1 MSQRIY
7 ILKVLPMPNN
17 PIVQV
22 FRALLLMGILHASA
36 ASASSMEEL
45 VRKVQVAAKNQLQN
59 HAESQRWL
67 EPQFDIEVVRNNRPI
82 PACPSETR
90 VESLDRRGIGRMR
103 FVIVCPSLQGWRFEF
118 VARAKVSAKVVVAAT
133 DLMPGKIL
141 SPIDLLHQRHDI
153 TLLPDTFSDFSALE
167 GMATRRTI
175 REGDVIRQNMLT
187 APQLIKR
194 GDQVRIV
201 ARREQIEVSMAGEA
215 LDNGTRGALIRV
227 RNSSG
232 TQIRARVIDAG
243 TVEPAELP

>member
-1 MSQRIY
+1 
-7 ILKVLPMPNN
+7 
-17 PIVQV
+17 
-22 FRALLLMGILHASA
+22 
-36 ASASSMEEL
+36 
-45 VRKVQVAAKNQLQN
+45 
-59 HAESQRWL
+59 
-67 EPQFDIEVVRNNRPI
+67 
-82 PACPSETR
+82 
-90 VESLDRRGIGRMR
+90 
-103 FVIVCPSLQGWRFEF
+103 
-118 VARAKVSAKVVVAAT
+118 
-133 DLMPGKIL
+133 MPGKIL